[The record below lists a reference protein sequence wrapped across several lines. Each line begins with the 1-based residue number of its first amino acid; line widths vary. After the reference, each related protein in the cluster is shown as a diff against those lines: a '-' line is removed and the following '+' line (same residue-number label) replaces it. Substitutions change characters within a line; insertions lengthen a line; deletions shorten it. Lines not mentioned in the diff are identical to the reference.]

1 MADKKEKEIGKVVH
15 WYGKIGVA
23 VVKLSAGLKI
33 GDRVKVRHGDAEF
46 EDTVSSMQLD
56 HKPITA
62 GKKGQEV
69 AIHLSQAAKDGSV
82 VFAA

>member
-1 MADKKEKEIGKVVH
+1 MAEKKEKEIGKVIH
-15 WYGKIGVA
+15 WYGNISVA
-23 VVKLSAGLKI
+23 VVKLAAGLNI
-33 GDRVKVRHGDAEF
+33 GDKIVVRHGDAEF